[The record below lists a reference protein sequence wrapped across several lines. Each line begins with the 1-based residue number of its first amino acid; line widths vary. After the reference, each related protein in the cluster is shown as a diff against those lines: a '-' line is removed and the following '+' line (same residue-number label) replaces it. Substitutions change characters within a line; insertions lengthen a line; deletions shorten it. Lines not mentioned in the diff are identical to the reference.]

1 MIPGERWDFILS
13 EVYRVLSPGGR
24 LELIHDQLCFSSIGP
39 ETPVGCTFA
48 PSIDKPDPPSNFL
61 EAAKR
66 KVGMKSTAPP
76 RPKNSPYEDWETE
89 MRNCDDIER
98 LYLDMLAQ
106 RYGVHPQPYAVLVD
120 ALQRQFD
127 SKSPVNVSN
136 AHVCLPSQD
145 FMTRSRA
152 AATASEPKSAKSTKK
167 REFSIS
173 VTIDWGQDKPSKTIG
188 KLPPPPPPAP
198 PRPRPPPPPECLSL
212 TNLPPVLS
220 QKAASLMGLVQLSPV
235 GAPYQPPG
243 VVVVHSSP
251 EGARRM
257 RFFPMSPTELDMH
270 SNKHVHSIISAKL
283 ALKAHINELRGKGKP
298 SMSRE
303 ALDDALWQYAM

>member
-1 MIPGERWDFILS
+1 VIPGERWDFILS
-13 EVYRVLSPGGR
+13 EVHRVLSPGGR

-39 ETPVGCTFA
+39 ETPVSCTFA
-48 PSIDKPDPPSNFL
+48 PSIDKLDGQPFNFL

-76 RPKNSPYEDWETE
+76 RSKNSPYEDWEAE
-89 MRNCDDIER
+89 MRSCGDIER

-120 ALQRQFD
+120 ALQRRFGR
-127 SKSPVNVSN
+127 KSPVKVSN
-136 AHVCLPSQD
+136 AHVCLPSQE

-152 AATASEPKSAKSTKK
+152 AAREPKRAKSKK

-188 KLPPPPPPAP
+188 KLPPAP
-198 PRPRPPPPPECLSL
+198 PRPRPPPECLSL

-220 QKAASLMGLVQLSPV
+220 KKAASLMGVVQLSPV

-243 VVVVHSSP
+243 VVVVHTSS
-251 EGARRM
+251 EGTRRM
-257 RFFPMSPTELDMH
+257 AFFSMSPTELDMH

-283 ALKAHINELRGKGKP
+283 ALEAHINELREKGKP
-298 SMSRE
+298 SMSHE